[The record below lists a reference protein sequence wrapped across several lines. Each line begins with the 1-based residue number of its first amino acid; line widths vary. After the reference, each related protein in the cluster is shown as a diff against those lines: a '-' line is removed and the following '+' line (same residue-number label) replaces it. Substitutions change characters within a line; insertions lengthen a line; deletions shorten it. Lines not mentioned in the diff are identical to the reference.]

1 MGANI
6 QFKNVKQYYGEPVG
20 DIIATHSPNLRGIII
35 KPEDIASII
44 DEVPVLLVVS
54 MFCKS
59 KSKFNN
65 LSELKFKE
73 SDRLKVMYENLKLCG
88 ANIIRN
94 KDNLIINGIN
104 ENFFSNQIPII
115 KDFNKDHRIAMAF
128 YVLSSVSRKRIQI
141 NDFECTNVSH
151 FLIF

>member
-1 MGANI
+1 MGKQFLKPIKDYNIPSDISSCFFNKYSILTKGSTIRIKNVCLNPNRIGFIKILKNGCNI

-59 KSKFNN
+59 KVKFNN
-65 LSELKFKE
+65 
-73 SDRLKVMYENLKLCG
+73 
-88 ANIIRN
+88 
-94 KDNLIINGIN
+94 
-104 ENFFSNQIPII
+104 
-115 KDFNKDHRIAMAF
+115 
-128 YVLSSVSRKRIQI
+128 
-141 NDFECTNVSH
+141 
-151 FLIF
+151 